1 MRGIVNH
8 EKRNMLIIT
17 LAFTFII
24 WILSGTII
32 SDIAGSGDQL
42 NNFYG
47 NLVDDYGNLFL
58 GTLDQYYTMLIIAL
72 MLPISFVAL
81 MQYRE
86 SSISKSGEF
95 LMQLPVKRGAI
106 FFIRTVIGMMTYTI
120 PWFFFSA
127 EMILTRWNAQSWYE
141 MKLSVCKKGELL
153 LGNDSLLHL
162 CAYLFFIW
170 LSMTVI
176 YVIAVFFQNICKRP
190 WIAAAIGMGA
200 MIFPTFMVYIMP
212 KIVHV
217 ADSIQSA
224 WWTVPFFQ
232 KGAISEVEI
241 WDDGVH
247 QNVKMAVFDNFSQ
260 ILLIQILCI
269 LLFLAVSFY
278 VFKKSDMT
286 KRNQFMYFAWMEHLF
301 VWITPFCFALFVIVI
316 GFKCQSYE
324 GGIAAGV
331 IATIVYYIVEKRKK
345 RRAA

>member
-1 MRGIVNH
+1 
-8 EKRNMLIIT
+8 
-17 LAFTFII
+17 
-24 WILSGTII
+24 
-32 SDIAGSGDQL
+32 
-42 NNFYG
+42 
-47 NLVDDYGNLFL
+47 
-58 GTLDQYYTMLIIAL
+58 
-72 MLPISFVAL
+72 
-81 MQYRE
+81 
-86 SSISKSGEF
+86 
-95 LMQLPVKRGAI
+95 
-106 FFIRTVIGMMTYTI
+106 
-120 PWFFFSA
+120 
-127 EMILTRWNAQSWYE
+127 
-141 MKLSVCKKGELL
+141 
-153 LGNDSLLHL
+153 
-162 CAYLFFIW
+162 
-170 LSMTVI
+170 
-176 YVIAVFFQNICKRP
+176 
-190 WIAAAIGMGA
+190 
-200 MIFPTFMVYIMP
+200 MVYIMP